1 MILYYFL
8 WWLIWTAER
17 LPNSFDSN
25 PKADPKNPDPAN
37 LRAYAKDITEIYFFL
52 AIDLF
57 ANALIIVMSDINWAP
72 HSFVL
77 ILYSVVQVIHIYYYF
92 ESTML

>member
-1 MILYYFL
+1 MIFYYFL

-17 LPNSFDSN
+17 LPNSFDSK
-25 PKADPKNPDPAN
+25 PASDPNNPDPDN
-37 LRAYAKDITEIYFFL
+37 LRTYAKDLTEIYFFL

-57 ANALIIVMSDINWAP
+57 ANALIIVTSDINWVP
-72 HSFVL
+72 HSIIL